1 MAAVNVTSTESTA
14 SGFLTVWNCADPQPN
29 ASILNYQA
37 GKDVANL
44 SMVKTTSPICVYTY
58 SPTDIVLDL
67 MAVTP

>member
-1 MAAVNVTSTESTA
+1 M
-14 SGFLTVWNCADPQPN
+14 WNCADPQPN